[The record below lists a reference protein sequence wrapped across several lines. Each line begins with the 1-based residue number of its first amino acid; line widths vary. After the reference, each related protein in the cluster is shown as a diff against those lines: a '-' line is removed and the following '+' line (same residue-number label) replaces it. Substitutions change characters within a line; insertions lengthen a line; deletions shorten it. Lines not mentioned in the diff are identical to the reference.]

1 MSGWTI
7 LSGYVTIAF
16 LISLGGFYRV
26 VQSAPLKV
34 TSVKAAPVKV
44 KISALGTYVPPRLL
58 TNADLAK
65 MVETSDEWIMQ
76 RIGIRERHIVDKG
89 VATSDLAVE
98 AARKAL
104 AERGLAATDME
115 AIIVGTVTPDML
127 FPSTACLV
135 QNKLGASGVW
145 GFDLSAACSAFVYA
159 LQTGAQFVATGA
171 HKKVMV
177 IGADVMSSIIDYT
190 DRATCVIFGD
200 GAGAVILEPTN
211 EDNDLGLIDFIH
223 EVDGSGGCSL
233 YMPGGGSL
241 NPSTHETVDKKMH
254 FVHQDGGAVFKF
266 AVRKMTEVCE
276 RILQRNGF
284 TVSDLNLFIPHQA
297 NKRIITATADRLGLS
312 PEKIVI
318 NIDRFGNTTAGTI
331 PLAMD
336 TARQEGRL
344 KKGDLVLLASVG
356 AGFTV
361 GATLLRWAY

>member
-1 MSGWTI
+1 MT
-7 LSGYVTIAF
+7 
-16 LISLGGFYRV
+16 
-26 VQSAPLKV
+26 Q
-34 TSVKAAPVKV
+34 PVPARAKV

-98 AARKAL
+98 AAKKAL
-104 AERGLAATDME
+104 AERGLTASDIE
-115 AIIVGTVTPDML
+115 AFIVGTVTPDML

-135 QNKLGASGVW
+135 QNKLGASKVW

-159 LQTGAQFVATGA
+159 LQTGAQFIATGA

-190 DRATCVIFGD
+190 DRSTCVIFGD
-200 GAGAVILEPTN
+200 GAGAVILEPAD
-211 EDNDLGLIDFIH
+211 EDLGLIDFIH
-223 EVDGSGGCSL
+223 ESDGSGGCSL

-241 NPSTHETVDKKMH
+241 HPSTHETVDKKMH

-266 AVRKMTEVCE
+266 AIRKMTEVCE
-276 RILQRNGF
+276 KILQRNGF
-284 TVSDLNLFIPHQA
+284 TVADLNLFIPHQA
-297 NKRIITATADRLGLS
+297 NKRIISATAERLGLKD
-312 PEKIVI
+312 EQIVI
-318 NIDRFGNTTAGTI
+318 NIDRYGNTTAGTI

-344 KKGDLVLLASVG
+344 KKGSLVLLASVG
-356 AGFTV
+356 AGFTS